1 MTACLFLSLPTSLAD
16 RTLITCYLTQDPLAV
31 IGLLAIFFPFVVL
44 GVAIGTG
51 YVDLNAGRP

>member
-1 MTACLFLSLPTSLAD
+1 MFACLFLSVPTGLAD
-16 RTLITCYLTQDPLAV
+16 QMLITCYLTQDPLAI